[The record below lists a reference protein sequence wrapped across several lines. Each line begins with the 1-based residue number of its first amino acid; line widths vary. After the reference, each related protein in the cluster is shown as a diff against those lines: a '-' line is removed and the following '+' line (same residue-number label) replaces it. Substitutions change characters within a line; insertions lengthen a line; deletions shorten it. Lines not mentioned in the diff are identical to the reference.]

1 MVTGPLIAL
10 YDNKYLFDLDW
21 QWQVLP

>member
-1 MVTGPLIAL
+1 MVTGLLIAL
-10 YDNKYLFDLDW
+10 YDNEYLFDLDW